1 MSGED
6 VNNAYA
12 ASSRRL
18 VLADLIPGRLIRD
31 ISLVAG
37 SAALVGVAAQISV
50 PLPGTPVPV
59 SMQTFAVL
67 LVGATLGFGRAFA
80 GLALYLAAGLAGV
93 PWFADTTSGWH
104 FASFGYVIGFAA
116 AAALVGRLA
125 AYGGDR
131 TPLRTIGTMAAGSV
145 VIYALGVP
153 WLMGFT
159 GAGLGQALQMGVV
172 PFLIGDA
179 VKIALAA
186 GVLPS
191 AWAAVGR
198 FRK

>member
-1 MSGED
+1 

-12 ASSRRL
+12 ARPL
-18 VLADLIPGRLIRD
+18 VLADLVPGRLVRD
-31 ISLVAG
+31 IALIGG
-37 SAALVGVAAQISV
+37 SAALVGVAAQVAV

-80 GLALYLAAGLAGV
+80 GLALYAVAGLAGV
-93 PWFADTTSGWH
+93 PWFAGAASGWH
-104 FASFGYVIGFAA
+104 FASFGYVIGFAL

-125 AYGGDR
+125 AHGGDR
-131 TPLRTIGTMAAGSV
+131 TPMRTVGTMVAGNV

-153 WLMGFT
+153 WLMAFT
-159 GAGLGQALQMGVV
+159 GAGIGQALQLGIV

-179 VKIALAA
+179 IKIALAA
-186 GVLPS
+186 GLLPG
-191 AWAAVGR
+191 AWAAVRR
-198 FRK
+198 FRG

>member
-1 MSGED
+1 M
-6 VNNAYA
+6 NNAYA
-12 ASSRRL
+12 ASSRPL
-18 VLADLIPGRLIRD
+18 VLADLIPGRLVRD
-31 ISLVAG
+31 ISLVVG

-67 LVGATLGFGRAFA
+67 LAGATLGFGRAFA

-93 PWFADTTSGWH
+93 PWFAGATSGWH
-104 FASFGYVIGFAA
+104 FASFGYIIGFAV

-125 AYGGDR
+125 ARGGDR
-131 TPLRTIGTMAAGSV
+131 TPLRTAGTMVAGNA

-153 WLMGFT
+153 WLMAFT
-159 GAGLGQALQMGVV
+159 GAGFVAALQLGVV

-186 GVLPS
+186 GVLPG
-191 AWAAVGR
+191 AWAAVDR
-198 FRK
+198 FRG

>member
-1 MSGED
+1 M
-6 VNNAYA
+6 NNAYA
-12 ASSRRL
+12 ASSRPL
-18 VLADLIPGRLIRD
+18 VLADLIPGRLARD
-31 ISLVAG
+31 VALVAG
-37 SAALVGVAAQISV
+37 SAALVGVAAQVAV

-80 GLALYLAAGLAGV
+80 GLGLYLAAGLAGV
-93 PWFADTTSGWH
+93 PWFASADSGWH
-104 FASFGYVIGFAA
+104 FASFGYIIGFAL

-125 AYGGDR
+125 ASGGDR
-131 TPLRTIGTMAAGSV
+131 TPLRTVGTMIAGNA

-153 WLMGFT
+153 YLMAFT
-159 GAGLGQALQMGVV
+159 GAGLVQALQLGVV

-186 GVLPS
+186 GLLPG
-191 AWAAVGR
+191 AWAAVRR
-198 FRK
+198 FRG

>member
-1 MSGED
+1 MT
-6 VNNAYA
+6 NAYA
-12 ASSRRL
+12 ASRPF
-18 VLADLIPGRLIRD
+18 VLADLIPGRLVRD
-31 ISLVAG
+31 LALVAG
-37 SAALVGVAAQISV
+37 SAAAVGVAAQVAV

-59 SMQTFAVL
+59 SLQTFAVL

-80 GLALYLAAGLAGV
+80 GLALYAAAGLAGV
-93 PWFADTTSGWH
+93 PWFAGATSGWH
-104 FASFGYVIGFAA
+104 FASFGYVIGFAL

-131 TPLRTIGTMAAGSV
+131 TPLRMVGTMIAGNA

-153 WLMGFT
+153 WLMAFT
-159 GAGLGQALQMGVV
+159 GAGFGQALELGVL

-186 GVLPS
+186 GLLPG
-191 AWAAVGR
+191 AWAAVRR
-198 FRK
+198 FRG